1 MARITHDTETRKR
14 NANNAVYEAQALSCA
29 CGEMDDPPTTHRYI
43 VAYVT
48 SEDVNSCGDWAV
60 VAEWSDGFDTL
71 DDAFAFVQTFR
82 GSWLPRPTAVF
93 DLDDDVV
100 FDIDET
106 HDYVPALTPRETE
119 DYS

>member
-1 MARITHDTETRKR
+1 MARITHDTATRERSAR
-14 NANNAVYEAQALSCA
+14 NARGEAQGLACA
-29 CGEMDDPPTTHRYI
+29 GGEMDDPPTTHRYI

-82 GSWLPRPTAVF
+82 GSWLPRPIAIF

-100 FDIDET
+100 FYIDET
-106 HDYVPALTPRETE
+106 HDYVPALTPCKTD
-119 DYS
+119 DYA